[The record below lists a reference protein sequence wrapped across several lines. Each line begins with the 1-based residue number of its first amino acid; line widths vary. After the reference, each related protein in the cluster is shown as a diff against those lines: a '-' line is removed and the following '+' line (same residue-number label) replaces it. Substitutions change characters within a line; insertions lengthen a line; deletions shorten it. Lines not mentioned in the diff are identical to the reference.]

1 MRQVLFVLAATSS
14 GIGFIVLLS
23 AGTGAGT
30 PFGIGFAVLLV
41 LATVIGGR
49 WGRGPVARGV
59 RAPQLVR
66 GGAAGLVLLS
76 AAALLY
82 LWRPNAVAGLPIWP
96 FMLCMAT
103 SGLLMVLV
111 GMMGADKGSVSE

>member
-1 MRQVLFVLAATSS
+1 MGLYDREVGHRASGVASYREEYAAVRQVLFVLAATSS

-59 RAPQLVR
+59 RGSTAGQRRSSGTCVALC
-66 GGAAGLVLLS
+66 GGSAVSVAA
-76 AAALLY
+76 
-82 LWRPNAVAGLPIWP
+82 
-96 FMLCMAT
+96 
-103 SGLLMVLV
+103 
-111 GMMGADKGSVSE
+111 